1 MQAPLSLYLECA
13 KAYLAHSQPENFKG
27 LLQVT
32 FEKDFV
38 EHFNTAGKYDGEA
51 CTGISS
57 GLSIHLMRPLPA
69 HPH

>member
-38 EHFNTAGKYDGEA
+38 EHFSKAGKYDGEA
-51 CTGISS
+51 HTGMVSACS
-57 GLSIHLMRPLPA
+57 DVT
-69 HPH
+69 